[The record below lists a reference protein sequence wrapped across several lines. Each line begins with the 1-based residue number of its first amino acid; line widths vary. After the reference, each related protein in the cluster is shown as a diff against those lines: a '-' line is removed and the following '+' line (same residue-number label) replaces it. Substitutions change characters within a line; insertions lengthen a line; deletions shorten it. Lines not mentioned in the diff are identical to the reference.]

1 MDTKDW
7 TLAMNLFNQLKI
19 LLFNSKTIIIV
30 TTCLV
35 ALSIYYRSEVTR
47 LTKLVNEKERELLNA
62 VRSNEGLRAT
72 IDSLKTSYDFY
83 VSDSLNHASLQTQI
97 NDERFKQLEDYYTS
111 QVRELVTL
119 LENQASEPVTIEQIK
134 NITEPNYS
142 KRTEI
147 NYRAMWDT
155 YCTVMSNP
163 ACAVNRLVPTNLN
176 E

>member
-7 TLAMNLFNQLKI
+7 TLAMNLFNQLKT

-30 TTCLV
+30 TACLAV
-35 ALSIYYRSEVTR
+35 LSVYYRGEVTR
-47 LTKLVNEKERELLNA
+47 LTKLVDEKERELLNA
-62 VRSNEGLRAT
+62 VSSNEGLRAT

-111 QVRELVTL
+111 QIRELVAL
-119 LENQASEPVTIEQIK
+119 LENHVSEPVTTERIK
-134 NITEPNYS
+134 NITEPDYS

-155 YCTVMSNP
+155 YCNVRYNP
-163 ACAVNRLVPTNLN
+163 ACEANKLTPTILN